1 MISDWKSQILKINNH
16 KIHITRTGTEKP
28 PIVLAHGYTDDG
40 LCWTDVAL
48 KLEATYDLVM
58 VDAIGHGDSSR
69 ITLGEP
75 FDLVDDLYQV
85 ILALGLIKPVLVG
98 HSMGALVG
106 AGVAA
111 VHPDLLSALILEDV
125 PWFEKAA
132 PVKEKSEQPAF
143 PDVVANLQ
151 QGSLEQAISYSKKHN
166 TRWPDSMHEPW
177 ARSKM
182 KFDLNLYKT
191 KWPQAPS
198 WDVIANAITCPTLF
212 ITGETRY
219 GGLLTPTL
227 AIKAIELM
235 KDAAVGSVP
244 GAGHCVRYDQ
254 FSTYMRVLQNYL
266 GSHFSP
272 AKYSAAVAAARQ

>member
-1 MISDWKSQILKINNH
+1 MISDWKSQTLKINNH
-16 KIHITRTGTEKP
+16 NIHITRTGTEKP

-75 FDLVDDLYQV
+75 FDMVDDLYKV
-85 ILALGLIKPVLVG
+85 ILTLGLEKPVLIG
-98 HSMGALVG
+98 HSMGALVA

-111 VHPDLLSALILEDV
+111 VHPDILSALILEDI
-125 PWFEKAA
+125 PWFEKVP
-132 PVKEKSEQPAF
+132 PVKEKPEQPAF
-143 PDVVANLQ
+143 PDVIASLQ
-151 QGSLEQAISYSKKHN
+151 QGNLEQAIAYSKKHN
-166 TRWPDSMHEPW
+166 TRWADSMHEPW
-177 ARSKM
+177 ASSKM
-182 KFDLNLYKT
+182 KFDLNLNKT
-191 KWPQAPS
+191 KWPQVPT
-198 WDVIANAITCPTLF
+198 WDVIAKAITCPTLF
-212 ITGETRY
+212 ITGETRH
-219 GGLLTPTL
+219 GGMLTPTL

-244 GAGHCVRYDQ
+244 SAGHCVRYDQ
-254 FSTYMRVLQNYL
+254 FGTYMRVLQNFL